1 MLSAKVRRLNEE
13 MPMTDSTPDT
23 VVGDRRTG
31 DRRQADPAPYT
42 GVERRKQARRQASD
56 STKPAA

>member
-1 MLSAKVRRLNEE
+1 
-13 MPMTDSTPDT
+13 MTDSTPDT

-56 STKPAA
+56 PTKPAA